1 MCGFNFLTYLTYAET
16 KNYLSVKH
24 GNQRWSVG
32 EGFGSFAP
40 GSAYI
45 IWKLCS
51 WVCIYNITPSTARDE
66 AVWELEESGNKIAH
80 RWKGSLYF
88 KSSET

>member
-1 MCGFNFLTYLTYAET
+1 MWLQFLNLSNICRDQ
-16 KNYLSVKH
+16 KLSVSEAWKSEVE
-24 GNQRWSVG
+24 RR